1 MTRNHCSDRK
11 YNTIENNVEHELANQ
26 RAQLKRWDFKITIKH
41 NIIRTLSL
49 SIILIILREIQRIT
63 S

>member
-26 RAQLKRWDFKITIKH
+26 SALLKHWDFKITIKH
-41 NIIRTLSL
+41 YHKNIISFYHSDNFKRNP
-49 SIILIILREIQRIT
+49 EDN
-63 S
+63 